1 MGHRENGA
9 LNGLGSGSVIRL
21 RLKSARLET
30 RDARPVVN
38 DNRLLFFRGQM
49 LDRSSGAAADG

>member
-1 MGHRENGA
+1 MD
-9 LNGLGSGSVIRL
+9 SGSVIRL

-49 LDRSSGAAADG
+49 LDQKLGGDG